1 MNVIVSVL
9 GKDHVGIIAAITT
22 ALAAQKVN
30 VLEVT
35 QSIFKGNFTMMI
47 SAELPAD
54 ADFATIHEALK
65 QAGEQ
70 INVEVQMQ
78 REELFSAMHKL

>member
-9 GKDHVGIIAAITT
+9 GKDHPGIIAAITT
-22 ALAAQKVN
+22 ALAKENVN

-47 SAELPAD
+47 SAALPDD
-54 ADFATIHEALK
+54 ANFTAIRDAI
-65 QAGEQ
+65 QAAGQAIE
-70 INVEVQMQ
+70 VEVQMQ
-78 REELFSAMHKL
+78 REELFSAMHSL

>member
-9 GKDHVGIIAAITT
+9 GKDHPGIIAAITT
-22 ALAAQKVN
+22 ALAKENVN

-47 SAELPAD
+47 SAALPDDGNFAD
-54 ADFATIHEALK
+54 IRDAIQAAGK
-65 QAGEQ
+65 QIE
-70 INVEVQMQ
+70 VEVQMQ
-78 REELFSAMHKL
+78 REELFSAMHSL

>member
-9 GKDHVGIIAAITT
+9 GKDHPGIIAAITT
-22 ALAAQKVN
+22 ALAKENVN

-47 SAELPAD
+47 SAALPD
-54 ADFATIHEALK
+54 GADFATIRDRL
-65 QAGEQ
+65 QTAGSA
-70 INVEVQMQ
+70 IGVEVQMQ
-78 REELFSAMHKL
+78 REELFSAMHSL

>member
-9 GKDHVGIIAAITT
+9 GKDHPGIIAAITT
-22 ALAAQKVN
+22 TLANEKVN

-47 SAELPAD
+47 SAVLPD
-54 ADFATIHEALK
+54 ETDFAHVWVALK
-65 QAGEQ
+65 QAAAE
-70 INVEVQMQ
+70 IEVEVQMQ
-78 REELFSAMHKL
+78 REELFSAMHNL